1 MHTYIQYI
9 LIQRQA
15 WCLFMV
21 FHVGSLNYAW
31 SEAHFYCVFF
41 PLFCPC
47 RKRQH
52 SFHAGSLWLSG
63 LFTKLQVPG
72 QPQVQRVFGQHQ
84 HRAQPCALSQLGAPD
99 QQQQK
104 RFNPQ
109 PVCLVMLRCPC
120 PKTRPKPCS
129 HNPPRPSTAPWEVMT
144 PCLDFCTRE
153 SEVIMKLTLVYF
165 PSPRLIRSSLTFSH
179 SHFVLWIPSSTIMQ
193 HLSKLLSNLFQ
204 SIHLFP

>member
-1 MHTYIQYI
+1 MLFPVLHKSLSEAATHAHLHTVHTHTKAGLMPVYGVSCGQLELCMI
-9 LIQRQA
+9 R
-15 WCLFMV
+15 
-21 FHVGSLNYAW
+21 GSLLL
-31 SEAHFYCVFF
+31 CFF
-41 PLFCPC
+41 SLFCPC

-129 HNPPRPSTAPWEVMT
+129 HNPPRPSTAP
-144 PCLDFCTRE
+144 
-153 SEVIMKLTLVYF
+153 
-165 PSPRLIRSSLTFSH
+165 
-179 SHFVLWIPSSTIMQ
+179 
-193 HLSKLLSNLFQ
+193 
-204 SIHLFP
+204 